1 MDRTTGITERLAQ
14 IARPWSKL
22 EDIDA
27 LMDRIGD
34 AQYVLLGEASHG
46 TSEFYIWRSHIS
58 RRLMQEK
65 GFNFIAV
72 EGDWPDCYRV
82 NRYVKGYENSG
93 KSASEVMRTFN
104 RWPTWMWGNREMLP
118 LVEWM
123 RRYNAEVKPPKPVGF
138 YGLDVYSLWD
148 SLRAVT
154 RYLEMVDP
162 EAAERAK
169 EAYRCFDPY
178 GAEAQQ
184 YSLET
189 MFAPESCEDEVVQ
202 VLQELRQ
209 KAKEYPQD
217 DEAIFDAEQNAL
229 VAVNAER
236 YYRTLIMA
244 DSSSW
249 NIRDRHMTETLTNL
263 MRRHGDGAK
272 AIIWAHNTHIGDARF
287 TDMAA
292 AGMINL
298 GQLLREQHTPDN
310 VVLVGFGSYGGTV
323 VAGANWD
330 APVQVM
336 RLPSARMDSWEHLLH
351 EAGPNDK
358 LLISNDMGRQ
368 DGLWEV
374 RNHRAVG
381 VVYHPERDRL
391 SNYVP
396 TLLPA
401 RYDAFIYLDETHA
414 LRPLQ
419 LISGQDKDLPET
431 YPWRE

>member
-1 MDRTTGITERLAQ
+1 MDKAIGIKERIAQ

-22 EDIDA
+22 EDMDA
-27 LMDRIGD
+27 LLDRVGD

-93 KSASEVMRTFN
+93 KSASEVMRTFT
-104 RWPTWMWGNREMLP
+104 RWPAWMWGNREMLP
-118 LVEWM
+118 LIEWM
-123 RRYNAEVKPPKPVGF
+123 RRYNAEAKPKNPVGF

-178 GAEAQQ
+178 GEDLQR
-184 YSLET
+184 YTLET
-189 MFAPESCEDEVVQ
+189 MFTPESCEDEVVQ

-209 KAKEYPQD
+209 KAREYPQD

-292 AGMINL
+292 SGMINL
-298 GQLLREQHTPDN
+298 GQLLREQHSPDN
-310 VVLVGFGSYGGTV
+310 VVIVGFGSYGGTV

-330 APVQVM
+330 APMQVM
-336 RLPSARMDSWEHLLH
+336 RLPSARIDSWEHLLH

-358 LLISNDMGRQ
+358 LLISREMSRQ
-368 DGLWEV
+368 DGLWEI

-381 VVYHPERDRL
+381 VVYHPDRDRL

-401 RYDAFIYLDETHA
+401 RYDAFIYLNETHA

-419 LISGQDKDLPET
+419 LISGPDKDLPET
-431 YPWRE
+431 YPWSE